1 MILEYKIA
9 KNLNAYLQTRN
20 GNKIHS
26 VTIMKTMI
34 RGYIVKRDSILL
46 HHWNADGISQDN
58 NPENDLVIN
67 TEAI

>member
-9 KNLNAYLQTRN
+9 KNLNAYLQTRD

-26 VTIMKTMI
+26 ITPMKKII
-34 RGYIVKRDSILL
+34 RGYIMKRDSILL
-46 HHWNADGISQDN
+46 HHWNIDGISESG

-67 TEAI
+67 TQNI